1 MYSENNINNR
11 YSDIRQYKSFEE
23 SKKEIEEIAKNP
35 EAMQNLVN
43 DFQEAISWFNNFIKN
58 KEVCSEN
65 R

>member
-23 SKKEIEEIAKNP
+23 SKKEIEKIAKNP

-43 DFQEAISWFNNFIKN
+43 DFQEAISWFSNFRKN
-58 KEVCSEN
+58 KEIDFLS